1 MTKLIALLPLFI
13 GCGPIAVPPSG
24 PAALSDADFDG
35 WQGTASQE
43 KQTID
48 PAQAG
53 GILSTILDRV
63 ESIEAKLRPPS
74 GIKPATH
81 ALQPPDPKAAVTR
94 AAPTPDPA
102 LDPGQPQRERLFP
115 PPPPAPPAEP
125 LAEARSPIEAP
136 LAIEAVVETLDI
148 PKGWTGAAVYHAATC
163 PHCPPLLAGL
173 RSRASKVVG
182 NYLRIDAPAASWFLL
197 VDWDQRPDLDRP
209 KIGGLPAVLYF
220 VDGHERVE
228 DRVIGFANRPG
239 ELDAIIARHPLQ
251 RGVRR

>member
-74 GIKPATH
+74 GIKPA
-81 ALQPPDPKAAVTR
+81 
-94 AAPTPDPA
+94 
-102 LDPGQPQRERLFP
+102 
-115 PPPPAPPAEP
+115 
-125 LAEARSPIEAP
+125 
-136 LAIEAVVETLDI
+136 
-148 PKGWTGAAVYHAATC
+148 
-163 PHCPPLLAGL
+163 
-173 RSRASKVVG
+173 SRALVLVYRPLSQSDLATEGRVVG
-182 NYLRIDAPAASWFLL
+182 NW
-197 VDWDQRPDLDRP
+197 
-209 KIGGLPAVLYF
+209 
-220 VDGHERVE
+220 
-228 DRVIGFANRPG
+228 
-239 ELDAIIARHPLQ
+239 
-251 RGVRR
+251 